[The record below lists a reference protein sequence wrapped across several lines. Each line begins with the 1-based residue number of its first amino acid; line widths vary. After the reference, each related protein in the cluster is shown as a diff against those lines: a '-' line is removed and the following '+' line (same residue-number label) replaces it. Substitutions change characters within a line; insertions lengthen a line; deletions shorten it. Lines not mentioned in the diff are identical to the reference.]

1 VAKLSVLSCNGTSF
15 RGVLLLTVQKAGNA
29 SGEQSTHPG
38 DNLDPGDAFGGG
50 RVENRS
56 EPQEWLAD
64 GSPGSADPAQDADQ
78 SAGVKTALSTTD
90 TQAADVN
97 ADAGADEAEQAA
109 PHANGSSAYTNG
121 SSSNGGV
128 PNGSGSSPWDNGGSS
143 YESSSAF
150 ESSSPFEAS
159 SPFESSSPYEAG
171 SAYESTSSWDNAGS
185 ASPSGAAVP
194 ASWASSPVP
203 EAAPAA
209 PDADVAAGF
218 AGSSPGSGSP
228 TVAAPYAAAPYAAAP
243 YAATPYAAPQAPV
256 PAPAPAKSRPKP
268 ARPPRPGKGGRPQG
282 GPTAPRPGPG
292 GAQAGGG
299 ASTRK
304 AQLTVSRIEPWSVM
318 KFSFM
323 ISLVGWVILFV
334 AVAIMYFVLS
344 KLGVFHSIENTVGLV
359 TASKAHAGADA
370 ASWFSASRVLGYTML
385 VGAVNVILITALAT
399 VGAVLYNLVTMLAGG
414 IEVTLKETD

>member
-1 VAKLSVLSCNGTSF
+1 MRLASRARILGITSTQET
-15 RGVLLLTVQKAGNA
+15 RSEEDG
-29 SGEQSTHPG
+29 
-38 DNLDPGDAFGGG
+38 
-50 RVENRS
+50 VENRS
-56 EPQEWLAD
+56 EPQGWPAD

-78 SAGVKTALSTTD
+78 SAGVKTALSTAD
-90 TQAADVN
+90 TQAADVD
-97 ADAGADEAEQAA
+97 ADADLAEAEQAVPYSNGGSA
-109 PHANGSSAYTNG
+109 YANGGPSNGTG
-121 SSSNGGV
+121 SSSWVSG
-128 PNGSGSSPWDNGGSS
+128 PSAYESGSGYESSSPWDNT
-143 YESSSAF
+143 
-150 ESSSPFEAS
+150 SSP
-159 SPFESSSPYEAG
+159 
-171 SAYESTSSWDNAGS
+171 
-185 ASPSGAAVP
+185 SPSGATVP
-194 ASWASSPVP
+194 ASWASPATD
-203 EAAPAA
+203 AAPAA

-218 AGSSPGSGSP
+218 SGSPAGSGSP
-228 TVAAPYAAAPYAAAP
+228 TVAAPHAAPPAPAAF
-243 YAATPYAAPQAPV
+243 
-256 PAPAPAKSRPKP
+256 PAPAPAPAPVRPEQQ
-268 ARPPRPGKGGRPQG
+268 RPGRAGRPQR

-292 GAQAGGG
+292 GAQAAGS

-334 AVAIMYFVLS
+334 AVAIVYFVLS

-359 TASKAHAGADA
+359 TASKAHAGANA